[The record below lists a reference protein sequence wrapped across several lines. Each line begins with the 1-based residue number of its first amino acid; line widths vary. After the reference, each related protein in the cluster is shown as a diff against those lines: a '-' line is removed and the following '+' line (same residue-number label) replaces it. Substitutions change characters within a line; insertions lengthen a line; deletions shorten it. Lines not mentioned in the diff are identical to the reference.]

1 LPARSIAQSAVPPVS
16 PARPRGEKPL
26 TPGEI
31 YECDIEIASTCILV
45 PAGRRMA
52 LSVRGKDYKYE
63 GELSE
68 FGKKFH
74 YGMRG
79 SVDDT
84 H

>member
-1 LPARSIAQSAVPPVS
+1 
-16 PARPRGEKPL
+16 
-26 TPGEI
+26 
-31 YECDIEIASTCILV
+31 
-45 PAGRRMA
+45 MA